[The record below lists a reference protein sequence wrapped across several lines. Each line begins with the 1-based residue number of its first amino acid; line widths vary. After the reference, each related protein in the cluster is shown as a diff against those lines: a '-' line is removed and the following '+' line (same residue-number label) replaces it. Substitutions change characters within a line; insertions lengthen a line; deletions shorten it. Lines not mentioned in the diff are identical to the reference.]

1 MFILSIQTLN
11 SWLQKGRT
19 TRILEMSSERL
30 KKIRIVTVLII
41 VKIPTGRYPSLI
53 TKSPNFTEIPHGPK
67 ASNEPRSTK
76 LNVIVLD
83 RARRAIAPA
92 KT

>member
-1 MFILSIQTLN
+1 
-11 SWLQKGRT
+11 
-19 TRILEMSSERL
+19 MSPERL
-30 KKIRIVTVLII
+30 KKIRIVIILII
-41 VKIPTGRYPSLI
+41 VKTPTGKYLNLIIKSL
-53 TKSPNFTEIPHGPK
+53 NFTEIPHGPK

-76 LNVIVLD
+76 LNVIVLN